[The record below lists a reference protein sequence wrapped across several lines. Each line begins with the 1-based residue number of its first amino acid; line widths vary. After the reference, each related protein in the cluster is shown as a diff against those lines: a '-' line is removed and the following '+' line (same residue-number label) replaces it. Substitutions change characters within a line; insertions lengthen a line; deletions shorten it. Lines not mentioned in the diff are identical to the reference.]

1 MKHLVEPIR
10 SLEEV
15 SAVENYLKRKN
26 KRNFLIFVLGINTGL
41 RISDILG
48 LDVKDV
54 LNTDFIEITEK
65 KTKKYKK
72 IKLNKKLKNL
82 LNIYIKDKKTIEPLF
97 TGKQHKRLNR
107 SQVYR
112 FLNEACKDVGI
123 KSNIG
128 THTLRKTFGF
138 FFTKNIKI
146 LFYYK
151 RFLTIQILI

>member
-10 SLEEV
+10 TITEIY
-15 SAVENYLKRKN
+15 AIKRFLKKRN

-54 LNTDFIEITEK
+54 LNKDFIEITEQ
-65 KTKKYKK
+65 KTGKYKK
-72 IKLNKKLKNL
+72 ILLNKKLKKL
-82 LNIYIKDKKTIEPLF
+82 LGVYIRGKNPMEPLF

-112 FLNEACKDVGI
+112 FLNDACKQVGI

-138 FFTKNIKI
+138 F
-146 LFYYK
+146 L
-151 RFLTIQILI
+151 